1 MDTAKA
7 SKKYIHIS
15 QGERYVAHLR
25 PQGPDGARVLGTK
38 DHLEHYNAE
47 TALGVPKRGP
57 SSSHTHHSLPVSLG
71 STEKSSGDGLLLLWP
86 GHQRRS
92 SLWISQITCLAG
104 SRLHA
109 ANWGACSVRNQ
120 GPISSHGRSCH
131 GRQPPTLPS
140 PQVTAA
146 LANILTNTS

>member
-71 STEKSSGDGLLLLWP
+71 SARSMRMGGGKMGDMKRLNAMKRSGHGCKSVT
-86 GHQRRS
+86 S
-92 SLWISQITCLAG
+92 SPKDPLK
-104 SRLHA
+104 
-109 ANWGACSVRNQ
+109 
-120 GPISSHGRSCH
+120 
-131 GRQPPTLPS
+131 
-140 PQVTAA
+140 
-146 LANILTNTS
+146 